1 MGMNSLN
8 EDSYSEK
15 KEFDN
20 NLVPEKNKSKKEIVN
35 NDNINENEKKL
46 EEKKSVIKYMMDKF
60 INNSK
65 IKKFSFFE
73 YICNNNKRENNIL
86 FKRYVEKIYKKFDIL
101 HYLRMD
107 RRTRLLENLLFTEM
121 QKYLANFLSKKLFY
135 EDLNEKISISK
146 SKKNKTENE
155 KIFDYLLECES
166 LDPFE
171 RKLIENFKIE
181 D

>member
-1 MGMNSLN
+1 
-8 EDSYSEK
+8 
-15 KEFDN
+15 
-20 NLVPEKNKSKKEIVN
+20 VN

-86 FKRYVEKIYKKFDIL
+86 FKRYVEKINKKFDIL

-135 EDLNEKISISK
+135 EDLDEKISICK
-146 SKKNKTENE
+146 SNKIKTENE